1 MKPRLFFSDYFKN
14 ELSGDNFIIYSNIN
28 VIAITPPA
36 TGKCLPT
43 FYLSN
48 KKFAVTKYRF
58 DLIYWL
64 GMMSKNFLTKLYL
77 SKVIKSKSKEE
88 VLSDAES
95 HWKQL
100 KDKLIETIELKE
112 FRVSDH

>member
-1 MKPRLFFSDYFKN
+1 
-14 ELSGDNFIIYSNIN
+14 
-28 VIAITPPA
+28 
-36 TGKCLPT
+36 
-43 FYLSN
+43 
-48 KKFAVTKYRF
+48 
-58 DLIYWL
+58 
-64 GMMSKNFLTKLYL
+64 MSKNFLTKLYL

-112 FRVSDH
+112 FRVSDYIFKDSINASGIPVVNNEPKFILHSLPDSDDEQGYLDKEMLTALFNNVMENPWLFLLGTSG